1 MTAFLRQEF
10 ERPGDAN
17 RAGLPFVP
25 DHGGGGAETA
35 EKAPSHRFSTAALEK
50 RDQEEAWREWFRPVF
65 DVVSSSADGQ
75 GFPATNEVW
84 QLGGLTMSR
93 VSGPA
98 VRVARTKAHLRHNPV
113 DHWVLSYCKH
123 DASIIRTKNGV
134 IRVPASRPYL
144 WSMAEE
150 TESVRTAVGRIQ
162 IFLPRDVFRDIAGVL
177 DPAIGS
183 VFDSPIGR
191 ILGDFM
197 LALERQV
204 PNLTRTEVP
213 RLVGAVGG
221 LVAACVT
228 PSPERLREAC
238 GQIDV
243 GRMERLRQTVRR
255 HLRSP
260 RLGPDTLGRLVG
272 VSRSQ
277 LYRLLGEA
285 GGVARYIQRQRLV
298 EAYRNLSDPKI
309 TTPIFAIAEDL
320 CFEDASSFSR
330 AFRREFDASP
340 SEVRRATLAGLPPI
354 VPPQR
359 PAAAETRRFGDLL
372 HVC

>member
-1 MTAFLRQEF
+1 MASFLRE
-10 ERPGDAN
+10 ESRRSSPSISG
-17 RAGLPFVP
+17 GLPFVL
-25 DHGGGGAETA
+25 DNGAGGAGA
-35 EKAPSHRFSTAALEK
+35 SEKTPSHRFSTTTLEK
-50 RDQEEAWREWFRPVF
+50 HHQEEAWREWFRPVF
-65 DVVSSSADGQ
+65 EVASSAEDGH
-75 GFPATNEVW
+75 GFSAVNEVW

-98 VRVARTKAHLRHNPV
+98 VRVARGRAHLRRNPV

-123 DASIIRTKNGV
+123 GASMIRTGHGTV
-134 IRVPASRPYL
+134 RVPPGRPYL

-150 TESVRTAVGRIQ
+150 SESVRTAVERIQ
-162 IFLPRDVFRDIAGVL
+162 LFLPRDVFRDLAGVL

-183 VFDSPIGR
+183 VFDSPMGR
-191 ILGDFM
+191 ILGDFL

-204 PNLTRTEVP
+204 PNLTQTEVP
-213 RLVGAVGG
+213 RLAGAVGS

-228 PSPERLREAC
+228 LSPGRLAESR

-243 GRMERLRQTVRR
+243 GRMERLRQTVRK

-260 RLGPDTLGRLVG
+260 QLGPDTLGRLVG

-298 EAYRNLSDPKI
+298 EAYRTLTDPQI
-309 TTPIFAIAEDL
+309 TTPVFTIAEDL

-330 AFRREFDASP
+330 AFRREFNASP
-340 SEVRRATLAGLPPI
+340 SEVRRAALAGLRPIAPPHQPLA
-354 VPPQR
+354 VE
-359 PAAAETRRFGDLL
+359 ARRFGDLL
-372 HVC
+372 FSY